1 MSDLQC
7 ECRVPFA
14 WRAAGAED
22 AAARAGAVH
31 QATLLL
37 DAINQMEASSHE
49 GEPGDAG
56 QKRLE
61 RLEAKLDLALHLLA
75 RSLQPAV
82 TLPERT
88 VWLSPE
94 GAAWQDDAPP
104 IPGTDLD
111 LELRLSAALPLP
123 LRLPAV
129 AVAADG
135 GRARARFVEP
145 TEALSE
151 ALYQFVFRRHRQALR
166 ARNA

>member
-1 MSDLQC
+1 MPDLQC

-14 WRAAGAED
+14 WRAAGTED
-22 AAARAGAVH
+22 AAARAGAVY
-31 QATLLL
+31 QATLLIN
-37 DAINQMEASSHE
+37 AINQMEAGHDS
-49 GEPGDAG
+49 EPGEAG

-75 RSLQPAV
+75 RSLQPTAP
-82 TLPERT
+82 LSEHT
-88 VWLSPE
+88 VWLSPSE
-94 GAAWQDDAPP
+94 AAWQDDAPP
-104 IPGTDLD
+104 IPGTEVE
-111 LELRLSAALPLP
+111 LELRLSATLPLT